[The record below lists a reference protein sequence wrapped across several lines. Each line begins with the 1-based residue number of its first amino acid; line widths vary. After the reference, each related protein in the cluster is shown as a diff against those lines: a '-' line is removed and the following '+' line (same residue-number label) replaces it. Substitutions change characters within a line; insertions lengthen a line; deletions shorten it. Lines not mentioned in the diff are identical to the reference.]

1 MISFK
6 LLLFKKCTTCQDK
19 SKIQKIQIWIFFI
32 ILGLRSVNML
42 KDTNVYCI
50 NCNNSLLLLY
60 HFTIVLYMLTLL
72 KLCIAWWYGKF
83 MLNSLI
89 NDYRFI
95 WFLYCCCQA
104 LKVYPIITET
114 THPPT
119 RNFQSSLNKSIH
131 NTSATSTY
139 DTFLEYLGKDLSNPA
154 YIGLIHRVIVTMPS
168 QIH

>member
-95 WFLYCCCQA
+95 CFFFCCSEDA
-104 LKVYPIITET
+104 T
-114 THPPT
+114 TNIYT
-119 RNFQSSLNKSIH
+119 QSGNKSHAFFLLPCIVK
-131 NTSATSTY
+131 ST
-139 DTFLEYLGKDLSNPA
+139 DNQNSWIENF
-154 YIGLIHRVIVTMPS
+154 
-168 QIH
+168 